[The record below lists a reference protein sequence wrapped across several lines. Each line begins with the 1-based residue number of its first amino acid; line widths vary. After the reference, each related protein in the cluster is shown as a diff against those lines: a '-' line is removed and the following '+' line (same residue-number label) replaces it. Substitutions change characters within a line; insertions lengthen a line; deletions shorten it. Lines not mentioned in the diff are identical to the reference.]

1 MPITS
6 GSFRSAVATDG
17 AEAEALLTARERRLC
32 QDLPARR
39 RSDFRAGRL
48 ALKRAASCLGR
59 TDEAELSVGSAQGGP
74 PSVALRQAKGPR
86 RTGLSVSLAHCDG
99 RAVAAA
105 CWAPARIGVDVE
117 RHKRIDDSKVRL
129 FLGPDERAEVR
140 AEVPELD
147 ATTLWTLK
155 EASWKAMM
163 IPRSIPFHALEL
175 IFCDGALAELRY
187 GGRRWLARSLS
198 DRPWLGYVVSVVLAY
213 PPVLP

>member
-1 MPITS
+1 M
-6 GSFRSAVATDG
+6 
-17 AEAEALLTARERRLC
+17 
-32 QDLPARR
+32 
-39 RSDFRAGRL
+39 
-48 ALKRAASCLGR
+48 
-59 TDEAELSVGSAQGGP
+59 
-74 PSVALRQAKGPR
+74 
-86 RTGLSVSLAHCDG
+86 
-99 RAVAAA
+99 
-105 CWAPARIGVDVE
+105 
-117 RHKRIDDSKVRL
+117 